1 MKSHYLPLVVED
13 NFTNKW
19 VGKSI
24 SDVLVIYHY
33 ITNTVAENSLAQHLH
48 N

>member
-13 NFTNKW
+13 DGTDKW
-19 VGKSI
+19 VGKAI
-24 SDVLVIYHY
+24 SDVLVIYHC
-33 ITNTVAENSLAQHLH
+33 ITNIVAENSLVQHLH